1 MRAPFPFSA
10 TMHLHQQ
17 GGTIRG
23 NSVFKSVMVVLSFV
37 LGAVSCHKDCA
48 EQTGTLPDID
58 LTHLRPAGT
67 YSDPHVTEKSET
79 MEYINDS
86 TVVISFTADNK
97 TVRMTYRVKH
107 QGTYESVQSK
117 FN

>member
-1 MRAPFPFSA
+1 M
-10 TMHLHQQ
+10 
-17 GGTIRG
+17 I
-23 NSVFKSVMVVLSFV
+23 VLSIV

-58 LTHLRPAGT
+58 LTHLRPAGK
-67 YSDPHVTEKSET
+67 YSDPRVTENAET

-86 TVVISFTADNK
+86 TVVISFKADNK
-97 TVRMTYRVKH
+97 TVRMTYRVKN